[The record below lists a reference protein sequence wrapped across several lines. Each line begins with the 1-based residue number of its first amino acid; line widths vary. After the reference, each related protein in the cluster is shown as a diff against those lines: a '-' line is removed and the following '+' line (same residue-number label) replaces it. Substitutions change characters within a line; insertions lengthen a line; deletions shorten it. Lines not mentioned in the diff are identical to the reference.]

1 MNEICPEEK
10 AYFLSR
16 TFYFWLNPLFTKA
29 RKAPLTWED
38 IYSRPTVEGSDY
50 VTTNLEK
57 YWNIEKQKQNPSFFN
72 VIFKAHWWFILVS
85 AFTLST
91 EIVCLSIRPF
101 LMNKILLGF
110 EDLSLSNNKFNAIVY
125 CTVLIGTTLI
135 ALFLRNA
142 SFWMAY
148 RMGMRLRVASS
159 ALIYKKILRLNQK
172 AMTTTTA
179 GQVINLLSSDAQ
191 RFELSFMFI
200 HYGWI
205 GPVQAT
211 IVFWLMSEITF
222 YPTLC
227 AAAVMVFFIPMQSI
241 MNHAYARIKIRI
253 AQITDERIRILSDV
267 INGIKIIKLHAWQL
281 LFSKIVRQVRRQEM
295 RLFLYVRFCQAFQ
308 FTQLVY
314 QVKVTIMAMLLGVV
328 LLHTGPGDPDALR
341 SRELYTLLNY
351 LNSLFLSLTLF
362 LPMCIQY
369 LFDTRVSCSR
379 IQNFLL
385 IPELEND
392 RLPKVIMTNEP
403 VVHFNNVTAYW
414 DKYGKRPT
422 LSNLTFD
429 VVGPRLIAIVG
440 SVGSGK
446 SSLLQAVLGEL
457 PHADGHVLRSSNVA
471 YMPQLSWIF
480 PGTLRD
486 NILAS
491 LPYNKERYTAVL
503 RATTLDVD
511 LARLPHGDRTQV
523 GERGVSLSGGQKAR
537 IGLARIAYGLSD
549 FVMLDDPLA
558 AVDARVAN
566 HLFNECICGFL
577 SNRLR
582 MLVTHQHHL
591 LPRMDTIIVM
601 RDGRI
606 ANIGTYD
613 DLIAAGVEFHTL
625 QDDIAEAQAETKS
638 DIFSALPNAKE
649 IRDTAVDRQLV
660 TSPIDSDANRL
671 YQPSRPEKRRM
682 SSQSNPHCSRN
693 YNDNRESSIWNTD
706 SNTQAELAI
715 TQSSEHIMQV
725 VDSDFK
731 TLRKRTYSTS
741 EVHDKGQRVRRRPT
755 ERESA
760 RNLRTT
766 TPRGSITSRFA
777 FSLENAISP
786 GIMDYLPSSTTELDE
801 IEDECRPT
809 NQGFFEDLMETYE
822 DTAEQEV
829 WQRGS
834 VSWRYYIILG
844 QIGGGLFGVMIT
856 GLLFIGTIANYAGC
870 DVWLAVWSDT
880 VDERQHSNTTE
891 PASNKL
897 VLWDLGNNRF
907 NLAVFCMMTGTLVVL
922 SSLRSLSFFAVL
934 ISSAKRLHDG
944 MLKA

>member
-1 MNEICPEEK
+1 MSKICPEEE

-16 TFYFWLNPLFTKA
+16 TFYFWLNPLFSKA
-29 RKAPLTWED
+29 RKATLTWED
-38 IYSRPTVEGSDY
+38 IYDRPTVEGSDY
-50 VTTNLEK
+50 VTTILEK
-57 YWNIEKQKQNPSFFN
+57 YWNAEKQKPSPSFFN

-91 EIVCLSIRPF
+91 EVRLHFCAFKLHVKIICLSVRPF

-110 EDLSLSNNKFNAIVY
+110 EDLSLPNNKFDAILY
-125 CTVLIGTTLI
+125 CTILIGTTLI

-142 SFWMAY
+142 SFWMFY

-159 ALIYKKILRLNQK
+159 ALIYRKILKLNQK
-172 AMTTTTA
+172 AMTSTTA

-205 GPVQAT
+205 GPVQAV

-227 AAAVMVFFIPMQSI
+227 AAAVMVFFIPMQSL

-328 LLHTGPGDPDALR
+328 LLHTGPGDPGALR

-379 IQNFLL
+379 IQIL
-385 IPELEND
+385 I
-392 RLPKVIMTNEP
+392 
-403 VVHFNNVTAYW
+403 HFSA
-414 DKYGKRPT
+414 
-422 LSNLTFD
+422 LFQ
-429 VVGPRLIAIVG
+429 
-440 SVGSGK
+440 
-446 SSLLQAVLGEL
+446 SSLLQAILGEL
-457 PHADGHVLRSSNVA
+457 PHTDGYLLRSSNVA

-491 LPYNKERYTAVL
+491 LPYNKDRYTAVL
-503 RATTLDVD
+503 RATTLDAD

-537 IGLARIAYGLSD
+537 IGLARIAYGMSD

-566 HLFNECICGFL
+566 HLFNECICNFL

-582 MLVTHQHHL
+582 LLVTHQHHL
-591 LPRMDTIIVM
+591 LSRMDTIIVM
-601 RDGRI
+601 RDVGFMQYCLMFLNYPLVEPQGLAPIKIRSLWYMPVKKGRI
-606 ANIGTYD
+606 ANIGTYNE
-613 DLIAAGVEFHTL
+613 LLAAGIEFHTL
-625 QDDIAEAQAETKS
+625 QEDIPGTQAEAKS
-638 DIFSALPNAKE
+638 DLFSGLPSANE
-649 IRDTAVDRQLV
+649 IHDTAVDHQLI
-660 TSPIDSDANRL
+660 TFPNDSHSSRW
-671 YQPSRPEKRRM
+671 YQPAGPDKRRM
-682 SSQSNPHCSRN
+682 SSQPNPHSPRN
-693 YNDNRESSIWNTD
+693 CDDYRESSIWNTD
-706 SNTQAELAI
+706 SNTQAELAV

-725 VDSDFK
+725 TDPDFE

-741 EVHDKGQRVRRRPT
+741 EVHDKSQRVRRKTT
-755 ERESA
+755 EREST
-760 RNLRTT
+760 RNVCTT

-801 IEDECRPT
+801 IDDERGPK
-809 NQGFFEDLMETYE
+809 NQGFFEELIETYE
-822 DTAEQEV
+822 DTAEQEG

-844 QIGGGLFGVMIT
+844 QIGGGLFGVMFT

-870 DVWLAVWSDT
+870 DVWLAAWYVLSHYSFTEYTFVRAVQDKF
-880 VDERQHSNTTE
+880 QHSE
-891 PASNKL
+891 VVRDHWPCGVSN
-897 VLWDLGNNRF
+897 N
-907 NLAVFCMMTGTLVVL
+907 
-922 SSLRSLSFFAVL
+922 
-934 ISSAKRLHDG
+934 SA
-944 MLKA
+944 